1 MQHNSGRC
9 SARYAHSKGH
19 TLKGHWN
26 TCWTQEENTPD
37 LNTMLLWTCKPNI
50 ISLHEARSQQSPLP
64 CGFQGLPPDVV
75 SAMTRHS
82 QVGGTPG
89 TCFCWNLYVPEISG
103 IKWRAS
109 TPAFS
114 DSLNWVV
121 HRLNNKTSKHLVKI
135 YCQTTK
141 LAKLADAI
149 LELLVV
155 SCLFKICISFPSK
168 NKTGSVNACRLY

>member
-1 MQHNSGRC
+1 MQCPICPFKRPHTKGALKHLLDTGGKYPWSEHN
-9 SARYAHSKGH
+9 AAVNMQAQYYFFAWSKEP
-19 TLKGHWN
+19 T
-26 TCWTQEENTPD
+26 
-37 LNTMLLWTCKPNI
+37 
-50 ISLHEARSQQSPLP
+50 ISLP

-121 HRLNNKTSKHLVKI
+121 HRLNNKTFKHLVKI
-135 YCQTTK
+135 YCQTPK

-168 NKTGSVNACRLY
+168 NKTGFVNACMLY